1 MKRRWSN
8 NGGFMRLPE
17 ESSSEVT
24 SSSNG
29 LVLPSGV
36 NMSPSSLDSHD
47 YCDQELWL
55 CGNDSGPYGSS
66 GGSGL
71 SQQQQ
76 SVITLAMHSCSS
88 TLPAQTTI
96 IPING
101 NIGSNGSGGS
111 TNGSNGHYVSGATN
125 LGALANGHGL
135 VNGIGG
141 IQQQVQNGHGVINS
155 TTPST
160 PSAQH
165 HLQQN
170 SLGSGVGPMS
180 LHQANSTS
188 NGLVGC
194 GVVGG
199 GGMALGMQHTPRSD
213 SVNSISSGRD
223 DLSPTSSLNGYSAT
237 ESCDAKKSK
246 KGPAP
251 RVQEELCLVCGDRAS
266 GYHYNALTCEGCKG
280 FFRRSVTKSAVYC
293 CKFGRACEMD
303 MYMRRKC
310 QECRLKKCLAVGMRP
325 ECVVPENQCAM
336 KRREKK
342 AQKEKDKMT
351 TSPSSQHDGNGNGMA
366 SGVTHDFV
374 KKEIL
379 DLMTCEA
386 PQHATIPLLPDEILA
401 KCQARNIPPLTYNQL
416 AVIYKLIW
424 YQDGYEQPSEEDL
437 RRIMVCFQSGRVRRE
452 LIVIIILQSQPD
464 ENESQTDVSFR
475 HITEI
480 TILTVQL
487 IVEFAKGLPAFTKI
501 PQEDQITLLKAC
513 SSEVMMLRMAR
524 RYDHNSDSIFFANN
538 RSYTRDSYK
547 MAGMADNI
555 EDLLHFCRQMFSM
568 KVDNVEYALL
578 TAIVIFSDRPGLEKA
593 PLVEAIQSYY
603 IDTLRIYILNR
614 HCGDSMSLV
623 FYAKLLSILTEL
635 RTLGN
640 QNAEMCFSL
649 KLKNRKLPKFLEE
662 IWDVHA
668 IPPSVQ
674 SHLQVTQ
681 EENERLERAER
692 MRASVG
698 GAITSCIDSD
708 TASTSAAAAAQ
719 HQPHS
724 QNQTQPPPQSQTQL
738 PPQLQSQHL
747 PLSVSVTIPAPSS
760 GSGSISAV
768 STSSDYIVGGGVM
781 GPSTTAATSTSSIAA
796 TVPASSTTSGI
807 ALGNANSNG
816 NGVGVSAGVGGNV
829 SMYANAQTAMALMG
843 VALHPHQEQLIS
855 GVAVKSEHSTTA

>member
-1 MKRRWSN
+1 MMKRRWSN
-8 NGGFMRLPE
+8 NGGFLRIHE

-29 LVLPSGV
+29 LVLSSGLS
-36 NMSPSSLDSHD
+36 MSPSPLDSPD
-47 YCDQELWL
+47 YGDQGSWL
-55 CGNDSGPYGSS
+55 CGNDAGQHYGNTL
-66 GGSGL
+66 GHATA
-71 SQQQQ
+71 QQQ
-76 SVITLAMHSCSS
+76 SVITLAMHGCSS

-96 IPING
+96 IPINS
-101 NIGSNGSGGS
+101 NNNNNSSNNNNNNNNSSSNNNNNSNG
-111 TNGSNGHYVSGATN
+111 YVPGATN
-125 LGALANGHGL
+125 LGSLTNGGHMVGSL
-135 VNGIGG
+135 VSGM
-141 IQQQVQNGHGVINS
+141 QQLQQNGHSLINS
-155 TTPST
+155 TTPT
-160 PSAQH
+160 PGLH
-165 HLQQN
+165 MQQN
-170 SLGSGVGPMS
+170 GINGSGGGGTAPVGGMS
-180 LHQANSTS
+180 SIGLGLSALHHTNGSS
-188 NGLVGC
+188 NGLGSNPGNGAAVGVM
-194 GVVGG
+194 GVPM
-199 GGMALGMQHTPRSD
+199 GMAMQHTPRSD
-213 SVNSISSGRD
+213 SANSISSGRD
-223 DLSPTSSLNGYSAT
+223 DLSPSSSLNGYSAN

-251 RVQEELCLVCGDRAS
+251 RLQEELCLVCGDRAS

-280 FFRRSVTKSAVYC
+280 FFRRSVTKNAHYC

-342 AQKEKDKMT
+342 AQKEKDKVSS
-351 TSPSSQHDGNGNGMA
+351 SPSSQHSAGGPAGA
-366 SGVTHDFV
+366 LHGTHDYV

-379 DLMTCEA
+379 DLMTCEP
-386 PQHATIPLLPDEILA
+386 PQHATIPLLPDDILA
-401 KCQARNIPPLTYNQL
+401 ECQARNIPPLTFNQL

-437 RRIMVCFQSGRVRRE
+437 KRIM
-452 LIVIIILQSQPD
+452 SQPD

-524 RYDHNSDSIFFANN
+524 RYDHSSDSIFFANN

-593 PLVEAIQSYY
+593 QLVEAIQSYY

-614 HCGDSMSLV
+614 HCGDSRSLV

-674 SHLQVTQ
+674 SHLQAQQ
-681 EENERLERAER
+681 EEQERRAER
-692 MRASVG
+692 MRGAVG
-698 GAITSCIDSD
+698 GAITAGLDADS
-708 TASTSAAAAAQ
+708 ASTSSQAALAAAAQ
-719 HQPHS
+719 QQPLHQQQQH
-724 QNQTQPPPQSQTQL
+724 QQL
-738 PPQLQSQHL
+738 HTLPVHTL
-747 PLSVSVTIPAPSS
+747 PLPVPGGSV
-760 GSGSISAV
+760 SAV
-768 STSSDYIVGGGVM
+768 STTSDYIGGGGAM
-781 GPSTTAATSTSSIAA
+781 GPTTAAASSSTSITAA
-796 TVPASSTTSGI
+796 VPASSTT
-807 ALGNANSNG
+807 APVAN
-816 NGVGVSAGVGGNV
+816 GGGANV
-829 SMYANAQTAMALMG
+829 SMYANTQAAMALMG
-843 VALHPHQEQLIS
+843 VPL
-855 GVAVKSEHSTTA
+855 KSEHSTTTA

>member
-1 MKRRWSN
+1 MSA
-8 NGGFMRLPE
+8 
-17 ESSSEVT
+17 
-24 SSSNG
+24 
-29 LVLPSGV
+29 
-36 NMSPSSLDSHD
+36 SPSSVPSSAPPLS
-47 YCDQELWL
+47 
-55 CGNDSGPYGSS
+55 PGS
-66 GGSGL
+66 
-71 SQQQQ
+71 QN
-76 SVITLAMHSCSS
+76 HSYM
-88 TLPAQTTI
+88 
-96 IPING
+96 
-101 NIGSNGSGGS
+101 SNGYASPTSAGS
-111 TNGSNGHYVSGATN
+111 YDAYSPNCKT
-125 LGALANGHGL
+125 
-135 VNGIGG
+135 
-141 IQQQVQNGHGVINS
+141 
-155 TTPST
+155 
-160 PSAQH
+160 
-165 HLQQN
+165 
-170 SLGSGVGPMS
+170 
-180 LHQANSTS
+180 
-188 NGLVGC
+188 
-194 GVVGG
+194 
-199 GGMALGMQHTPRSD
+199 
-213 SVNSISSGRD
+213 GRD
-223 DLSPTSSLNGYSAT
+223 DLSPSSSLNGYSAN
-237 ESCDAKKSK
+237 ESCDTKKIK

-351 TSPSSQHDGNGNGMA
+351 TSPSSQHGGNGG
-366 SGVTHDFV
+366 GLGGTHDIV

-379 DLMTCEA
+379 DLMICEA
-386 PQHATIPLLPDEILA
+386 PQHATIPLLPDDILA

-437 RRIMVCFQSGRVRRE
+437 KRIM
-452 LIVIIILQSQPD
+452 SQPD

-593 PLVEAIQSYY
+593 KLVEEIQSYY

-698 GAITSCIDSD
+698 GAITSGIDSES
-708 TASTSAAAAAQ
+708 ASTSAAAAAQ
-719 HQPHS
+719 HQP
-724 QNQTQPPPQSQTQL
+724 QPQTQSQSQPQPQQQPQHQHQQPQL
-738 PPQLQSQHL
+738 PPQLQPQHL
-747 PLSVSVTIPAPSS
+747 PVSVSVPMPASVT
-760 GSGSISAV
+760 GSVSAV
-768 STSSDYIVGGGVM
+768 STSSDYIGGGGAL
-781 GPSTTAATSTSSIAA
+781 GPTTAAATSSTSITAA
-796 TVPASSTTSGI
+796 VPASSTTPGV
-807 ALGNANSNG
+807 AMG
-816 NGVGVSAGVGGNV
+816 NGVGVGMGVGGNV

-843 VALHPHQEQLIS
+843 VALHPHQEQLIG
-855 GVAVKSEHSTTA
+855 GVSVKSEHSTTA